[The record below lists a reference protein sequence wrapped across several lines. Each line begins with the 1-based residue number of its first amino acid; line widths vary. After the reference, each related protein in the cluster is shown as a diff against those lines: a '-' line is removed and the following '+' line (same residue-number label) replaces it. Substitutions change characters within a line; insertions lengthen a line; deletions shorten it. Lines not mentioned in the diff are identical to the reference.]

1 MILQL
6 HYIDFNEKKYP
17 LGDKVFAPNKLCP
30 NVAFYILTNGISS
43 QNLWRLKNQLIKKK
57 QRVLS
62 TNKLYSVIVASINQ
76 PILV

>member
-30 NVAFYILTNGISS
+30 NVAFCILTNGISS
-43 QNLWRLKNQLIKKK
+43 KLVALKKSIK
-57 QRVLS
+57 
-62 TNKLYSVIVASINQ
+62 
-76 PILV
+76 